1 MPSLSMIMEIIILA
15 LHLAIIFCAI
25 LGIYVDMGIEDNVFI
40 ISSAVLCVVICQLK
54 AYFYK
59 KKGVKSSG
67 GDILMLLLHLVVIF
81 VAILGIYFDMQ
92 TEDNAI
98 IVGGAVLSLVICQL
112 QNYSAA
118 KKKEKRNA
126 GKISIFVIF
135 GR

>member
-1 MPSLSMIMEIIILA
+1 MPSLSMIMEIIILV

-40 ISSAVLCVVICQLK
+40 ISSAVLCVVICHLK
-54 AYFYK
+54 AYFYR

-67 GDILMLLLHLVVIF
+67 ADILMLLLHLVVIF

-98 IVGGAVLSLVICQL
+98 IIGGAVLSLVICQL

-118 KKKEKRNA
+118 KKKKNPNA